1 MLPPRHPITP
11 TATSLIS
18 LRARGSYCGSSSRLA
33 RPAAGCD
40 ARARCRAAGLRP
52 VAIGRSAP
60 CSSNTSCK
68 KVPAVADTS
77 AARIRTYC
85 APKQLLRRLQG
96 ILPVQ
101 VEVLAV
107 PRTHLLDATRC
118 KEQSIVDK
126 CTFVDGV
133 KLECLLVK
141 PGNMRIVVKWDL
153 LVSQP

>member
-1 MLPPRHPITP
+1 VALLWVIIPSRASCSG
-11 TATSLIS
+11 ATRGHGAAR
-18 LRARGSYCGSSSRLA
+18 RACGRG
-33 RPAAGCD
+33 D
-40 ARARCRAAGLRP
+40 RAERALL
-52 VAIGRSAP
+52 
-60 CSSNTSCK
+60 K
-68 KVPAVADTS
+68 QHLLQKVPAVADTS